1 MEDFEFSNIL
11 NKVLD
16 GAWSNIIRIGDIKIM
31 LDCGCPESATT
42 NEVFEKIANEAN
54 DVDYI
59 FLSHAN

>member
-1 MEDFEFSNIL
+1 MDRRIQRPKDSGPDFFN
-11 NKVLD
+11 
-16 GAWSNIIRIGDIKIM
+16 AQIRIGDIKIM